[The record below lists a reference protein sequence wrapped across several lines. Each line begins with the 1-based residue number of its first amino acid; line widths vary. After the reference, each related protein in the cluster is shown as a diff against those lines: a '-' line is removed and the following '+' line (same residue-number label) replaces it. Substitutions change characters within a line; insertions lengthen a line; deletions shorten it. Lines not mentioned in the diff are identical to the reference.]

1 MFSRFNPAVGITYDP
16 SSHLNLYAGYSEGSR
31 AATSIE
37 LGCADPEQ
45 PCKLPNAMA
54 GDPPLDQVVTRT
66 FEAGVRGER
75 GRLNWHGGFFRAR
88 NDDDILFVTSDQTGF
103 GYFRNFGETRRQGI
117 ELGADTQL
125 GRVSLGAGYTFLEA
139 TFQSEETVNGES
151 NASNDEAVSGEPG
164 LEGVIEIEPG
174 DRMPLVPRHMIKVFA
189 NVRVTSAFTVDVDLI
204 GVSSSLARGNENN
217 LHEPDGTYYLGPGD
231 SPGYAV
237 VNLSG
242 RYALTRWLQIVG
254 QINNL
259 FDRRYYT
266 ASQLG
271 ATGFTDSETFI
282 ARPLP
287 PINGEFPVRH
297 STFYAP
303 GAPIRGWIG
312 TRFTF

>member
-1 MFSRFNPAVGITYDP
+1 MTTSSLSRPT
-16 SSHLNLYAGYSEGSR
+16 
-31 AATSIE
+31 
-37 LGCADPEQ
+37 
-45 PCKLPNAMA
+45 
-54 GDPPLDQVVTRT
+54 
-66 FEAGVRGER
+66 
-75 GRLNWHGGFFRAR
+75 
-88 NDDDILFVTSDQTGF
+88 QTGF

-125 GRVSLGAGYTFLEA
+125 GRVSLGAGYTFLDA

-151 NASNDEAVSGEPG
+151 NSINDAAVSGEPG
-164 LEGVIEIEPG
+164 LEGIIEIEPG
-174 DRMPLVPRHMIKVFA
+174 DRIPLVPRHMIKVFA
-189 NVRVTSAFTVDVDLI
+189 NVQVTSAFAVDVDLI
-204 GVSSSLARGNENN
+204 ASVELPSRAATRTTCTSPMAR
-217 LHEPDGTYYLGPGD
+217 TISGPGD

-237 VNLSG
+237 VNLGG
-242 RYALTRWLQIVG
+242 RYALTRWLQILG

-266 ASQLG
+266 AAQLG
-271 ATGFTDSETFI
+271 PTGFTDSETFI

-287 PINGEFPVRH
+287 PVNGEFPVRH

>member
-1 MFSRFNPAVGITYDP
+1 MCAANEVG
-16 SSHLNLYAGYSEGSR
+16 
-31 AATSIE
+31 
-37 LGCADPEQ
+37 
-45 PCKLPNAMA
+45 
-54 GDPPLDQVVTRT
+54 V
-66 FEAGVRGER
+66 
-75 GRLNWHGGFFRAR
+75 NWHGGFFRAR

-164 LEGVIEIEPG
+164 LEGAIEIEPG

-231 SPGYAV
+231 SPDMRSSISA
-237 VNLSG
+237 
-242 RYALTRWLQIVG
+242 
-254 QINNL
+254 
-259 FDRRYYT
+259 
-266 ASQLG
+266 G
-271 ATGFTDSETFI
+271 AT
-282 ARPLP
+282 R
-287 PINGEFPVRH
+287 
-297 STFYAP
+297 
-303 GAPIRGWIG
+303 
-312 TRFTF
+312 

>member
-1 MFSRFNPAVGITYDP
+1 
-16 SSHLNLYAGYSEGSR
+16 
-31 AATSIE
+31 
-37 LGCADPEQ
+37 
-45 PCKLPNAMA
+45 
-54 GDPPLDQVVTRT
+54 
-66 FEAGVRGER
+66 VRGKR
-75 GRLNWHGGFFRAR
+75 GRISWHGSFFRAR
-88 NDDDILFVTSDQTGF
+88 NDDDILFVTSEQTGF

-117 ELGADTQL
+117 ELGADSTI
-125 GRVSLGAGYTFLEA
+125 GRVSLGAGYTFLDA

-151 NASNDEAVSGEPG
+151 NASNDEASAGAPG

-174 DRMPLVPRHMIKVFA
+174 DRMPLAPRHMIKVFA
-189 NVRVTSAFTVDVDLI
+189 NVQVTSAFTFDVDLT
-204 GVSSSLARGNENN
+204 GVSGSFARGNENN

-231 SPGYAV
+231 SAGYAV
-237 VNLSG
+237 VNLGG
-242 RYALTRWLQIVG
+242 RYTLTRWLQIVG

-271 ATGFTDSETFI
+271 AMGFTDNETFI

-287 PINGEFPVRH
+287 PIDGEFPVRH